1 MKRTLSLALAA
12 LLTPVAAPAA
22 TILFDEDFAEEAL
35 TIPAVGGQANNAV
48 GLDSFT
54 FDSGSVDLYTDGGFG
69 LPCPS
74 AGCLD
79 LDGSTGDAAHLRS
92 IPWFSLQG
100 GVTYQLTANV
110 RGNARGGDSDLI
122 VLGMSG
128 GAFFQGSKNFTLAPD
143 DDWRVIEVLLQP
155 IVDADARII
164 IFHTQGDNE
173 GILLDRVTLIEGY
186 EPPTSPP
193 PQVPLPAPALLL
205 MGGLGLLAMAGRPR
219 QAASRPA

>member
-1 MKRTLSLALAA
+1 MKLASLLTLAA

-35 TIPAVGGQANNAV
+35 TIPAVGGEAPNAV

-92 IPWFSLQG
+92 IPVFTLQG

-110 RGNARGGDSDLI
+110 RGNARGGDSDLM

-128 GAFFQGSKNFTLAPD
+128 GAFFQGSENFTLAPD

-155 IVDADARII
+155 IVTADARII
-164 IFHTQGDNE
+164 IFHTQGDNV
-173 GILLDRVTLIEGY
+173 GILLDRVTLVEGY
-186 EPPTSPP
+186 EPPSPLP
-193 PQVPLPAPALLL
+193 SPIPLPAPALLL
-205 MGGLGLLAMAGRPR
+205 MGSLGFLAMAGRR
-219 QAASRPA
+219 RRAASRAA